1 MVRSNPAQVERLNNF
16 SWVGRAGDGSNAHT
30 QSTEILKAHIREELQ
45 GLLAGFDSWVASGRT
60 FPKTI
65 TRNGVKRSP
74 RLYIPGLRWAHVA
87 QDYIQKHTVWAHLA
101 QACVLKHTVF
111 QSTSKPRNIRA
122 NQPRASPNTLEQP
135 TPTGKTKRGP
145 SPNTG
150 KQAVDG
156 VDKSTQLPKSP
167 VSQTGHSD
175 HSTPTEPA
183 RRRHIRIGRN
193 SFRNP
198 LVTNGAPDSAM
209 NWALETI
216 LQGKVGFKTRFNA
229 RDTGL

>member
-1 MVRSNPAQVERLNNF
+1 MLAKRVRTLIENPFPSAVPLVRSNPAQVERLNNF

-30 QSTEILKAHIREELQ
+30 QSTEILNAHIREELQ

-101 QACVLKHTVF
+101 QACVLKHAVF

-122 NQPRASPNTLEQP
+122 NPRASPYPRATNANRQNQE
-135 TPTGKTKRGP
+135 R
-145 SPNTG
+145 
-150 KQAVDG
+150 
-156 VDKSTQLPKSP
+156 P
-167 VSQTGHSD
+167 VT
-175 HSTPTEPA
+175 
-183 RRRHIRIGRN
+183 
-193 SFRNP
+193 
-198 LVTNGAPDSAM
+198 
-209 NWALETI
+209 
-216 LQGKVGFKTRFNA
+216 
-229 RDTGL
+229 